1 MTLHS
6 ASATAGAVLAIAA
19 AAACGGSATVP
30 GVRFAN
36 APAVAAVDDR
46 LDVPRAP
53 KPREFYVNLYHWDAI
68 LQRRIER
75 GLELPRPQRALGV
88 NALDEVPDSTW
99 FTNRIGVRDMS
110 TDELTTGPLTVD
122 SPELHRPWTI
132 KSAKPGQG
140 DLGFVVEDT
149 RHIKWLIKFDS
160 IDFPEQETATHVI
173 VDKILWAC
181 GYNTTEDFVVHMRR
195 DDFVVTKDSTITDQ
209 YDEKHPLDRAELDR
223 RLDTIHPIPDGRLRA
238 LASRWVDGK
247 SLGGHPA
254 EGVRDDDRNDRIP
267 HELRR
272 DLRGAYA
279 IFAWLDHVDIQES
292 NFLDSWVADRG
303 DPKIHYVK
311 HYLLDFG
318 KSLGVMA
325 TTGGDPRRGHSYV
338 IDLHDMFTSL
348 LELGLVRRS
357 WEGRSAPRLRGVGL
371 FEAKTFDPGSWVT
384 DYPVYVPFLRADRFD
399 QFWATKILIRFSRPQ
414 LHALVETG
422 KLSDPRSV
430 EYVTDTLVARQRAT
444 AAYWFARVNPLDRFA
459 AYHDRVCFDDLAITY
474 DFAPSATTRY
484 AITRYDRDGR
494 ELARTATDAL
504 TSVAAS
510 PDGRTC
516 IPLSLP
522 AGRDGYAIVRVT
534 TTRPDFTGSTD
545 AHIARDPASGAP
557 RVIGIW
563 RE

>member
-1 MTLHS
+1 MTPRSIL
-6 ASATAGAVLAIAA
+6 ACIAVAAG
-19 AAACGGSATVP
+19 CGGSSAVP
-30 GVRFAN
+30 AVRFAN
-36 APAVAAVDDR
+36 VPAVAAVDDR
-46 LDVPRAP
+46 LDVPHTP
-53 KPREFYVNLYHWDAI
+53 KSREFFVDLYHWDAI

-99 FTNRIGVRDMS
+99 FTNRIGVRDLS
-110 TDELTTGPLTVD
+110 IDELTAGPLTLD

-140 DLGFVVEDT
+140 DLGFIVEDT
-149 RHIKWLIKFDS
+149 RGVKWLVKFDS
-160 IDFPEQETATHVI
+160 TDFPEQETATHVI

-181 GYNTTEDFVVHMRR
+181 GYNTTEDFIVHARR
-195 DDFVVTKDSTITDQ
+195 DDFAIAADATITDQ
-209 YDEKHPLDRAELDR
+209 YNDKHPLDRAELDR
-223 RLDTIHPIPDGRLRA
+223 RLDTVRLTADGRLRA

-318 KSLGVMA
+318 KSFGVMA
-325 TTGGDPRRGHSYV
+325 STGGDPRRGHSYV

-348 LELGLVRRS
+348 IELGLVQRS
-357 WEGRSAPRLRGVGL
+357 WERRSAPTLRGVGL
-371 FEAKTFDPGSWVT
+371 FEARTFDPGSWVT
-384 DYPVYVPFLRADRFD
+384 DYPVYIPFLRADRFD
-399 QFWATKILIRFSRPQ
+399 QFWATKILIRFSRAQ
-414 LHALVETG
+414 LHALVDTG
-422 KLSDPRSV
+422 KLSDPRAV

-444 AAYWFARVNPLDRFA
+444 AAYWFARVNPLDHFA
-459 AYHDRVCFDDLAITY
+459 AYHDRLCFDDLAITY
-474 DFAPSATTRY
+474 DFAPADTTHY
-484 AITRYDRDGR
+484 TITRHDRDGR
-494 ELARTATDAL
+494 ALATTTTAAG
-504 TSVAAS
+504 
-510 PDGRTC
+510 PDGRAC
-516 IPLSLP
+516 VPLTLP
-522 AGRDGYAIVRVT
+522 AGRDGYTIVRVT
-534 TTRPDFTGSTD
+534 TTRPSFTGSTD
-545 AHIARDPASGAP
+545 AHIARDPTSGAP